1 MKFKKK
7 LRGYIFSR
15 PFMGE
20 RVPQHVQNIIIRNY
34 CSENEYQ
41 YLLSSTEYVFKN
53 SDLMLKQV
61 IHELNQIDGVVS
73 YSLYQLPEDTE
84 SRQEIYKKIIK
95 KKKEFHFALEG
106 LKITN
111 KFEVEKIEKLW
122 LIKKILPYC
131 PKTLDIKK

>member
-1 MKFKKK
+1 MIFKKK

-34 CSENEYQ
+34 CSKNKYQ

-61 IHELNQIDGVVS
+61 MHELDDIDGVVS
-73 YSLYQLPEDTE
+73 YSLYQLPEDDKN
-84 SRQEIYKKIIK
+84 RKDIYKKIIK
-95 KKKEFHFALEG
+95 KKKRISLCCG
-106 LKITN
+106 G
-111 KFEVEKIEKLW
+111 
-122 LIKKILPYC
+122 IKNNE
-131 PKTLDIKK
+131 